1 MRTQLMSQLSS
12 QPMTPQLFK
21 KVACFTDIHFG
32 LKSNSGVHNKDC
44 EDFVD
49 WYIAKAKAEGCD
61 VGMFMGDWH
70 HNRNSLN
77 ITTMDY
83 SLRALEKLG
92 KAFDN
97 FYFFPGNHDLYYKDK
112 RDIHSVEFGKYIPGI
127 TVVHEPTTIGNVTL
141 CPWLVGD
148 EWRSIGKKGGKYIF
162 GHFELPSFF
171 MNAMVQ
177 MPDHGEI
184 QLDSFQNYEL
194 GFSGHFHKRQQRQN
208 MIYIGNAFPH
218 NYADAW
224 DDERGMMVL
233 EWDGTPEYH
242 TWPGQ
247 PTFRTTKLS
256 ELIDRADEIILPK
269 QHLRVTLDIDI
280 TFEEAS
286 FIKEKFI
293 ADYDIRELTL
303 IAEKKD
309 IEINTNIDIHA
320 FESVDQI
327 VSSQIINIDSDQFDK
342 NMLLSIYNNL

>member
-1 MRTQLMSQLSS
+1 
-12 QPMTPQLFK
+12 MTNLFK

-32 LKSNSGVHNKDC
+32 LKSNSNTHNQDC

-49 WYIAKAKAEGCD
+49 WYIAKAKEEGCD
-61 VGMFMGDWH
+61 TGIFMGDWH

-92 KAFDN
+92 KAFDQ

-127 TVVHEPTTIGNVTL
+127 TVVHEPTTIGDVTL

-148 EWRSIGKKGGKYIF
+148 EWRSVGKKGGKYIF

-171 MNAMVQ
+171 MNAMIQ

-184 QLDSFQNYEL
+184 QLDSFKGYEL
-194 GFSGHFHKRQQRQN
+194 GFSGHFHKRQQQKN

-224 DDERGMMVL
+224 DDDRGMMIM
-233 EWDGTPEYH
+233 EWNGTPEYYS
-242 TWPGQ
+242 WPNQ
-247 PTFRTTKLS
+247 PTFRTVKLS
-256 ELIDRADEIILPK
+256 QLIDDQDTIIKPK
-269 QHLRVTLDIDI
+269 QHLRVALDIDI
-280 TFEEAS
+280 SFEEAS
-286 FIKEKFI
+286 FVKEDFMLR
-293 ADYDIRELTL
+293 YDIRELTL
-303 IAEKKD
+303 IAEKKET
-309 IEINTNIDIHA
+309 EINTNIDIQA

-327 VSSQIINIDSDQFDK
+327 VSNQIVNIDSDQFDK
-342 NMLLSIYNNL
+342 NTLLAIYNSL

>member
-1 MRTQLMSQLSS
+1 MG
-12 QPMTPQLFK
+12 LFK

-32 LKSNSGVHNKDC
+32 LKSNSHTHNQDC

-49 WYIAKAKAEGCD
+49 WYIDTAKEHGCD
-61 VGMFMGDWH
+61 TGMFMGDWH

-92 KAFDN
+92 KAFDQ
-97 FYFFPGNHDLYYKDK
+97 FFFFPGNHDLYYKDK

-127 TVVHEPTTIGNVTL
+127 TVVHEPITIGEVTM

-148 EWRSIGKKGGKYIF
+148 EWKNISKKGGRYIF

-184 QLDSFQNYEL
+184 QLSDFQNYEL
-194 GFSGHFHKRQQRQN
+194 GFSGHFHKRQQQKN

-218 NYADAW
+218 NYSDNW
-224 DDERGMMVL
+224 DDERGMMIL
-233 EWDGTPEYH
+233 EWGKQPEYY

-269 QHLRVTLDIDI
+269 AHLRVSLDINI
-280 TFEEAS
+280 SYEEAS
-286 FIKEKFI
+286 FIKEKFMG
-293 ADYDIRELTL
+293 DYDIRELTL
-303 IAEKKD
+303 IPEQKE
-309 IEINTNIDIHA
+309 IEISNTIDIQA

-327 VSSQIINIDSDQFDK
+327 VTSQLLNIDSETYDSK
-342 NMLLSIYNNL
+342 ILLSIYNNL

>member
-1 MRTQLMSQLSS
+1 MSN
-12 QPMTPQLFK
+12 LFK

-32 LKSNSGVHNKDC
+32 LKSNSSVHNQDC

-49 WYIAKAKAEGCD
+49 WYIAKAKEEGCD
-61 VGMFMGDWH
+61 TGIFMGDWH

-92 KAFDN
+92 QAFDQ
-97 FYFFPGNHDLYYKDK
+97 FFFFPGNHYLYYKDK
-112 RDIHSVEFGKYIPGI
+112 RDIHSVEFGKYIPGV

-141 CPWLVGD
+141 CPWLVGE
-148 EWRSIGKKGGKYIF
+148 EWKSVGKKGGKYIF
-162 GHFELPSFF
+162 GHFELPNFF

-184 QLDSFQNYEL
+184 QVGDFKNYEL
-194 GFSGHFHKRQQRQN
+194 GFSGHFHKRQQQKN
-208 MIYIGNAFPH
+208 IIYIGNAFPH

-224 DDERGMMVL
+224 DDDRGMMIL
-233 EWDGTPEYH
+233 EWGGEPEYH
-242 TWPGQ
+242 SWPDQ
-247 PTFRTTKLS
+247 PTFRTVKLS
-256 ELIDRADEIILPK
+256 QLIDEADTIIKPK

-293 ADYDIRELTL
+293 SDYDIRELTL

-309 IEINTNIDIHA
+309 IEINTNIDVQA

-327 VSSQIINIDSDQFDK
+327 VSSQIINIESDQFDK
-342 NMLLSIYNNL
+342 NILLEIYNSL

>member
-1 MRTQLMSQLSS
+1 
-12 QPMTPQLFK
+12 MTNLFK

-32 LKSNSGVHNKDC
+32 LKSNSSVHNQDC

-49 WYIAKAKAEGCD
+49 WYIAKAKEQGCD
-61 VGMFMGDWH
+61 TGIFMGDWH

-92 KAFDN
+92 QAFDQ

-127 TVVHEPTTIGNVTL
+127 TVVHEPTTIGDVTL

-148 EWRSIGKKGGKYIF
+148 EWKTIGKKGGKYIF

-184 QLDSFQNYEL
+184 QLDSFKNYEL

-224 DDERGMMVL
+224 DDDRGMMTL
-233 EWDGTPEYH
+233 EWGGVPQYH
-242 TWPGQ
+242 AWDNQ
-247 PTFRTTKLS
+247 PTFRTVKLS
-256 ELIDRADEIILPK
+256 QLIDDADKIILPK

-280 TFEEAS
+280 SYEEAS

-293 ADYDIRELTL
+293 SDYNIRELTL

-309 IEINTNIDIHA
+309 LEINTSIDIQS

-327 VSSQIINIDSDQFDK
+327 VSSQIISIDSEQFNK
-342 NMLLSIYNNL
+342 NTLLEIYNSL